1 MINGA
6 ESSWWPVISSFP
18 QWSVLRLVLLTIFI
32 NDLDEW
38 TESTLSKFAD
48 YTKLGEVAD
57 MTEGCSV
64 IQWDLDRLE
73 SWPER
78 NLMRFNKSKCRV

>member
-1 MINGA
+1 MRIPDVVMK
-6 ESSWWPVISSFP
+6 PVLGPILFNVFIS
-18 QWSVLRLVLLTIFI
+18 
-32 NDLDEW
+32 DLHDGI
-38 TESTLSKFAD
+38 ESTLGKFAD

>member
-1 MINGA
+1 MLFSMRIPDVVMK
-6 ESSWWPVISSFP
+6 PVLGPILFNVFIS
-18 QWSVLRLVLLTIFI
+18 
-32 NDLDEW
+32 DLHDGI
-38 TESTLSKFAD
+38 ESTLGKFAD